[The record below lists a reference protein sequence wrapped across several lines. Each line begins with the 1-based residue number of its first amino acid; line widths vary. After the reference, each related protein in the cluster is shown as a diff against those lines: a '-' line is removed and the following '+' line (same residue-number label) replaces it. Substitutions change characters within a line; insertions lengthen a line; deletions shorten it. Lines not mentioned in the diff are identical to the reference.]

1 MVRGR
6 VIGRR
11 LRACVLILT
20 AAGAWPVPAL
30 RPQDTVVPFEAVDD
44 YIGSKMAFP
53 RIPGLAVAIVKE
65 DRTVLLKG
73 YGRADSS
80 GRPVTPQTPFLIGSV
95 TKPFTALAV
104 LQLAEAGKVDLDAPV
119 RKYLPWF
126 SVADAG
132 ASARIT
138 VRHLMTMTSG
148 IPQGPT
154 LVSWLWPDE
163 EGAME
168 RHVRLL
174 ANVRPR
180 DAPGRSTI
188 YANANYVTLGV
199 LIEKVSGL
207 TYEDYLRRNIFD
219 PLDMRHSCVSQDA
232 ARRDGLATGYR
243 WWFGFP
249 VAADLPFSRSNLAAG
264 FVISCA
270 EDMGNFLI
278 AQMNGGR
285 FRDRS
290 LLSPEGIARMHEVP
304 SPEAYG
310 LGWEA
315 VRLHGRT
322 VIDHDGGTGNFQ
334 ASVFFDPERR
344 IGVFIVANAASG
356 LDAFSSPHGASL
368 LDGATVRAMAE
379 SVFCMVAGEPLPD
392 QGWGKRWLTIIFDAV
407 ILVLTLLL
415 VASVARLPGRWRKL
429 ARQGITRGPEL
440 AWRGLRIAAL
450 HFIWPVLVLYLWLGV
465 LFFRVNVV
473 MFQPDLAYWLAI
485 AAGIVF
491 FKGILELIHLGR
503 VHRIGRAPA
512 APR

>member
-11 LRACVLILT
+11 LRACLFILV
-20 AAGAWPVPAL
+20 AAGAWPVPDI
-30 RPQDTVVPFEAVDD
+30 RPQDAAVSFEAIDD
-44 YIGSKMAFP
+44 HIGSKMAFP
-53 RIPGLAVAIVKE
+53 RIPGLAVAIVKD
-65 DRTVLLKG
+65 DRTVFVKG
-73 YGRADSS
+73 YGRADPS

-104 LQLAEAGKVDLDAPV
+104 LQLVEAGKIDLDAPV
-119 RKYLPWF
+119 RTYLPWF
-126 SVADAG
+126 SMADAG

-174 ANVRPR
+174 ENVRLR
-180 DAPGRSTI
+180 DAPGKSVI

-199 LIEKVSGL
+199 LIEKVSGM
-207 TYEDYLRRNIFD
+207 TYGDYLRRHIFE
-219 PLDMRHSCVSQDA
+219 PLDMRHSYVSEDA

-270 EDMGNFLI
+270 EDMGNFLV

-290 LLSPEGIARMHEVP
+290 VLSPEGIARMHDVP

-315 VRLHGRT
+315 VQLHGRT
-322 VIDHDGGTGNFQ
+322 VIDHDGGTANFQ
-334 ASVFFDPERR
+334 ASVFFDPDRR

-356 LDAFSSPHGASL
+356 LDAFSSPHGASI

-379 SVFCMVAGEPLPD
+379 SVFCLVAGEPLPD
-392 QGWGKRWLTIIFDAV
+392 QGWGKRRLTIIFDAM
-407 ILVLTLLL
+407 ILVLTSLLI
-415 VASVARLPGRWRKL
+415 ASVARIPARWRKL
-429 ARQGITRGPEL
+429 AQQGITLRPDL
-440 AWRGLRIAAL
+440 IRRGLRIAAL
-450 HFIWPVLVLYLWLGV
+450 HFLWPVLVLYLWLEV
-465 LFFRVNVV
+465 LFFRVNVM
-473 MFQPDLAYWLAI
+473 MFQPDLTYWLAI
-485 AAGIVF
+485 AAAIVF
-491 FKGILELIHLGR
+491 IKGILELVQLGR
-503 VHRIGRAPA
+503 VYRSGRAPA